1 MSRRK
6 LSQVQTRRIENTQA
20 SRVQNLNKNP
30 GANLDNLD
38 LSEFNPEQPGRVM
51 AHYGQTLEV
60 QNQEGLIFKCFA
72 RQNLGLLVA
81 GDRVLFCQ
89 SDQEGVITAR
99 LPRKSFLQR
108 PDIHKGQ
115 KGIAANIDQIFLVI
129 AVTPPPLE
137 HALDRALVAAYNQ
150 DIPAILIL
158 NKTDLLEPNTPSF
171 HYFKNL
177 TQRYISMGYEALEL
191 GKNSNPDLKNKQN
204 ILGLENLLE
213 KIKNKTSI
221 FVGQSGVGKSSLI
234 NQIFDLQNIT
244 DQSAKT
250 GDISNANQ
258 KGRHTTTTARLYQ
271 AKSLSLDIET
281 CLVDSP
287 GIREFGLWNLS
298 PEELIQGFIEFKPF
312 ISQCQFRNCA
322 HQENSK
328 GCAIQKAVQEKKISR
343 ERLSSYFR
351 LLTEI
356 QNTK

>member
-1 MSRRK
+1 MGPRK
-6 LSQVQTRRIENTQA
+6 LTQNQTRRINKRSEQKIENLA
-20 SRVQNLNKNP
+20 SS
-30 GANLDNLD
+30 D
-38 LSEFNPEQPGRVM
+38 LVSPISGEGEPGRIM

-60 QNQEGLIFKCFA
+60 QNQAGLIFKCFA

-81 GDRVLFCQ
+81 GDRVLFLQ
-89 SDQEGVITAR
+89 ESPEEGVITAR
-99 LPRKSFLQR
+99 LPRTSFLQR

-115 KGIAANIDQIFLVI
+115 KGIAANIDQIFIVI
-129 AVTPPPLE
+129 AINPPPLE

-150 DIPAILIL
+150 DIPVILIL

-171 HYFKNL
+171 DYFKNL
-177 TQRYISMGYEALEL
+177 TQRYISMGYEVLEL
-191 GKNSNPDLKNKQN
+191 GKNNQN
-204 ILGLENLLE
+204 ILGLENLFK
-213 KIKNKTSI
+213 KIENKVSI

-244 DQSAKT
+244 DQNAKT
-250 GDISNANQ
+250 GDISSANQ

-271 AKSLSLDIET
+271 ARNSNLNIET

-328 GCAIQKAVQEKKISR
+328 GCAIQKAVQEGKISE

-351 LLTEI
+351 ILTEI
-356 QNTK
+356 KN